1 MEYIEKKMAGWEIK
15 HGQIKISCADSIK
28 AREIFKDFLGKTFDL
43 ETFKGNFKDVHFYE
57 KESALRFSCPFF
69 KNLATDDTIYI
80 FAKNNNAISITDKE
94 PNSVTIDESEQS
106 LSKTELLEII
116 AKLTKENQEL
126 RKTNSSLF
134 EYKDRLDK
142 YENLEK
148 IFDDEHYME
157 EWLERNIHRVIADL
171 DVIDRQVEIR
181 WSDEKKNRIDL
192 LCLDKTTRE
201 LVIVENKVNGNKR
214 TLDTQYL
221 KYKAW
226 YIKNLDETNEKYKT
240 HNLKATKN
248 LKVVIIT
255 DTIDDSLRSMCEI
268 NNIPL
273 FLIDGGVIF
282 DEIVPYNC

>member
-15 HGQIKISCADSIK
+15 HGQIKISCSDNIK

-43 ETFKGNFKDVHFYE
+43 ETFKGDFKDVHFYE

-69 KNLATDDTIYI
+69 KNLSTDDTIYI
-80 FAKNNNAISITDKE
+80 FAKNNNTLSITDKE
-94 PNSVTIDESEQS
+94 PNSVTDDEPEQS

-116 AKLTKENQEL
+116 AKLTKENQYL

-142 YENLEK
+142 YESLKK

-157 EWLERNIHRVIADL
+157 EWLERNIHRALADL
-171 DVIDRQVEIR
+171 DVIDRQFTIT
-181 WSDEKKNRIDL
+181 WPDKKTNRIDL

-201 LVIVENKVNGNKR
+201 LVIIENKVKGNNR
-214 TLDTQYL
+214 TIDTQYL

-226 YIKNLDETNEKYKT
+226 FGQNLDIINSKYNA
-240 HNLKATKN
+240 HNLKATENFKF
-248 LKVVIIT
+248 VIIT
-255 DTIDDSLRSMCEI
+255 DTIDDSLESMYI
-268 NNIPL
+268 TISR
-273 FLIDGGVIF
+273 
-282 DEIVPYNC
+282 